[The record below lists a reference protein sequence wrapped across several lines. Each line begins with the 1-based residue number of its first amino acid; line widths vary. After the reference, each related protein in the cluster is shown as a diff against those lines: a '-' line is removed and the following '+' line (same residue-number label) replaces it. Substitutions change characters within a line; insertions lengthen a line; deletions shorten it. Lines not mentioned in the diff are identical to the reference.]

1 MCDGMCDESTL
12 ARAELHERRGKAK
25 RQARE
30 MREMLLLAESALK
43 SGRTDVVE
51 QRIAAVLRVLNA
63 QLGE

>member
-1 MCDGMCDESTL
+1 M
-12 ARAELHERRGKAK
+12 

-51 QRIAAVLRVLNA
+51 QRIAAVLRVLNT

>member
-1 MCDGMCDESTL
+1 MCNGMCDEATF
-12 ARAELHERRGKAK
+12 ARADLHDFRGKAK

-43 SGRTDVVE
+43 SGRTDVTE
-51 QRIAAVLRVLNA
+51 QRIAAVLRVLTA

>member
-1 MCDGMCDESTL
+1 MCDEATF
-12 ARAELHERRGKAK
+12 ARAELHDLRGKAK

-43 SGRTDVVE
+43 RGRTEVTE

>member
-1 MCDGMCDESTL
+1 MCNGMCDEATF
-12 ARAELHERRGKAK
+12 ARADLHEFRGKAK

-30 MREMLLLAESALK
+30 MREMLLLVESALK
-43 SGRTDVVE
+43 SGRTDVTE